1 MSRLYLYTTL
11 PLEKIV
17 AVVHAKSPDT
27 VPGYV
32 IHGFLYLG

>member
-11 PLEKIV
+11 PLDKIV

-27 VPGYV
+27 VPGYA
-32 IHGFLYLG
+32 IPGFLCLG

>member
-11 PLEKIV
+11 PLERIV
-17 AVVHAKSPDT
+17 SVVHAKSPDS

-32 IHGFLYLG
+32 IPDSLRLG